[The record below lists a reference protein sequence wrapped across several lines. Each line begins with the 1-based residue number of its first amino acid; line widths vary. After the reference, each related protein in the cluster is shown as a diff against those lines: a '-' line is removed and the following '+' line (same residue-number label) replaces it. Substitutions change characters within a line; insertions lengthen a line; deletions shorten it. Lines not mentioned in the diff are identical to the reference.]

1 MKFKIKL
8 ASMIFLIS
16 GCTFNQQETSYY
28 EQEETPEVEHNY
40 SEVSE
45 YELTWEA
52 IFDVNEDQY
61 YVYVY
66 STTCSHCDELK
77 NYIVEKALQRED
89 VYFIKGTSRDQITS
103 DSSKLIGAQKSDDVW
118 ILGYPSLLKISSQ
131 KVTKNL
137 AGVNQIKSELK

>member
-28 EQEETPEVEHNY
+28 EQEETPQVEHNY
-40 SEVSE
+40 SEASE

-89 VYFIKGTSRDQITS
+89 VYLIKGTSRDQITS

-118 ILGYPSLLKISSQ
+118 ILGYPSLLKISNQ

>member
-28 EQEETPEVEHNY
+28 EQEETPEVERNY

>member
-28 EQEETPEVEHNY
+28 EQEETPEVERNY
-40 SEVSE
+40 SDVSE

-118 ILGYPSLLKISSQ
+118 IVGYPSLLKILSQ

>member
-28 EQEETPEVEHNY
+28 EQEGTPEVERNY

>member
-28 EQEETPEVEHNY
+28 EQEETPEVERNY
-40 SEVSE
+40 SDVSE

>member
-1 MKFKIKL
+1 MVNKLKIISTML
-8 ASMIFLIS
+8 LLS
-16 GCTFNQQETSYY
+16 GCVFNQNETNYLN
-28 EQEETPEVEHNY
+28 EEETPEIGHNY

-45 YELTWEA
+45 YELTREA

-61 YVYVY
+61 YVYIY

-77 NYIVEKALQRED
+77 NYIIERALQRED
-89 VYFIKGTSRDQITS
+89 IYFIKGTSKDRITS
-103 DSSKLIGAQKSDDVW
+103 DSKKLIGAQKSDDVW

-137 AGVNQIKSELK
+137 AGVNQIKSEIK

>member
-28 EQEETPEVEHNY
+28 EQEETPEVERNY

-137 AGVNQIKSELK
+137 AGVNQIKSEIK

>member
-8 ASMIFLIS
+8 ASMIFLIG
-16 GCTFNQQETSYY
+16 GCTFNQKETSYY
-28 EQEETPEVEHNY
+28 EQEETPQVEHNY
-40 SEVSE
+40 SEASE